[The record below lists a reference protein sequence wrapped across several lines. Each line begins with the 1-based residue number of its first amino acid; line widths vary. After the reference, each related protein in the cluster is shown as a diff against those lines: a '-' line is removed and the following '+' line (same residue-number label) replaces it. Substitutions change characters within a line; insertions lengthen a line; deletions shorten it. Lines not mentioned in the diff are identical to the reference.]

1 MSSLRGCAH
10 PQLSPADLPPR
21 APTPPAAPFAMERAP
36 TAPLDL
42 PALERAAAAAAQGAA
57 ADKGKPG
64 AAIQAAP
71 AAASIGG
78 AAAKARRRA
87 GGVRVDRLL
96 EYPVRT
102 LVFEAGDSL
111 AEVGASL
118 AGPGRM
124 RRAWG
129 WAAACAGQGK
139 WLENRTGVAG
149 SRGTERQA
157 HGSLSG
163 RFGRRRGALALTP
176 PVHLTRATRL
186 PPTHPQLAELVGT
199 ACQRLTSA
207 NVPHNLFIADCGAR
221 VFLFP
226 NCFAEKKALGL
237 IPEGE
242 PGGGGGGWLAGDH
255 SWRFAL
261 AVLVEHASSGQARP
275 APGMLLPGSSAV
287 HRARAAS
294 GPLAWLTAAAKA
306 RLSSCVVLSARGPR
320 LEAFP
325 ACCPPPN

>member
-1 MSSLRGCAH
+1 
-10 PQLSPADLPPR
+10 
-21 APTPPAAPFAMERAP
+21 MERAP

-242 PGGGGGGWLAGDH
+242 PGGGGGGVASWGPQLAL
-255 SWRFAL
+255 R
-261 AVLVEHASSGQARP
+261 SGCACGACQ
-275 APGMLLPGSSAV
+275 LWTSSASAG
-287 HRARAAS
+287 H
-294 GPLAWLTAAAKA
+294 AAARVQCSAPCTCSKWSTGVA
-306 RLSSCVVLSARGPR
+306 DRCCQGPVVFLCGLVCPGPT
-320 LEAFP
+320 A
-325 ACCPPPN
+325 